1 MGDIYNEVER
11 SKLMSKISG
20 KETKPEVTV
29 RKYLYSKG
37 FRYFKNVNSLPGKPD
52 IVLQK
57 YLVVLF
63 INGCFWHGHNCKY
76 GKLPETNRTF
86 WEGKIMQTIE
96 RDHRNMNELQNLGW
110 KVIIVWECELRNE
123 TIRSTR
129 LIKLENQILS
139 SSNLDRILWI

>member
-1 MGDIYNEVER
+1 VGDIYNEVER